1 MIDEHFAQIRESLE
15 GVEKLSAAEKLRL
28 LELLG
33 ELRAEVDA
41 LARSRDRDAMDV
53 SLLAAASAREA
64 VRIPRRPEVLGET
77 LQGLVASVE
86 GLENTH
92 PRLVAAVNRI
102 ALTLSGMGI

>member
-1 MIDEHFAQIRESLE
+1 MVFSHLE
-15 GVEKLSAAEKLRL
+15 TPGGKDCWKNYERKCKKS
-28 LELLG
+28 
-33 ELRAEVDA
+33 
-41 LARSRDRDAMDV
+41 
-53 SLLAAASAREA
+53 EA